1 MGLSVQ
7 ATLPLHNPSDRWVHV
22 HLQTVTVEV
31 DNDRYD
37 PNRFIPFVMKE
48 RVIIEPRTTENV
60 KVRAIN
66 YTLRIITTAQFLCP
80 WVADIPKS
88 LGIFVRLK
96 MSFF

>member
-60 KVRAIN
+60 KVGIL
-66 YTLRIITTAQFLCP
+66 T
-80 WVADIPKS
+80 S
-88 LGIFVRLK
+88 LFISANCIVCK
-96 MSFF
+96 YV